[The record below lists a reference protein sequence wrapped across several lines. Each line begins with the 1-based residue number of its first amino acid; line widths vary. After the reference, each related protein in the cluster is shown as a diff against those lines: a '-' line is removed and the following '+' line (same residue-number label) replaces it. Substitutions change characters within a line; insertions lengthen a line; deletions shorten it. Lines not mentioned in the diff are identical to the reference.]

1 MASRRS
7 IRQLPFVFTP
17 AFALARFSPAFA
29 LAGVTV
35 AGFALAGCSDS
46 FHQDRSGYI
55 PKVKAH
61 VFEVPS
67 LKLLWDGD
75 CGVRVNQDIRQV
87 FHGPQSSSAIP
98 ANSGPYFIA
107 MSDESTFSY
116 LRLTDANRISE
127 CEPGEIARLP
137 VAVPGMSAQF
147 FLDQVFVH
155 FQGKVVSHF
164 KLPEKS
170 PVQSKV
176 PGLQY
181 IFTNN
186 DRSMVVYRPNTHD
199 SGLFYIDN
207 VGDPKPFHL
216 PGLGNIMRVF
226 EPKQG
231 VCTILM
237 CKRNESYGRNY
248 FISIFDPHAS
258 SPLQML
264 TLLNDF
270 EESLDTQVLFCPEAN
285 RVLFL
290 RQGGTVR
297 VLNTETGQTK
307 ELSPDDLGRRPESTD
322 IALLP
327 GTPFLLCD
335 GTLYDLWQMKVIGKV
350 PQFSAK
356 KPFAVALMEP
366 PFEPKPI
373 LYYNSPRGEKDVK
386 SLENTRICG
395 FDLRKLEVEKRID
408 LSGPWDQRGNEPV
421 FLPEVKKMFFVAPNK
436 LVVFSGDSTR
446 YLVQE

>member
-1 MASRRS
+1 MPSKRSVDRLSFVLSR
-7 IRQLPFVFTP
+7 V
-17 AFALARFSPAFA
+17 FALPLS
-29 LAGVTV
+29 LGLSLVLTS
-35 AGFALAGCSDS
+35 CSDS
-46 FHQDRSGYI
+46 FHQDRGDYI

-61 VFEVPS
+61 VFEIPS
-67 LKLLWDGD
+67 LKLLWEGD
-75 CGVRVNQDIRQV
+75 SGVRVNQDIRQI
-87 FHGPQSSSAIP
+87 FQSPQCASAVP
-98 ANSGPYFIA
+98 ANSGPYFMA

-116 LRLTDANRISE
+116 LRLTDSNRIAE
-127 CEPGEIARLP
+127 CEPGEVARLP

-147 FLDQVFVH
+147 FLDQVFIH
-155 FQGKVVSHF
+155 YQGKVVSHF
-164 KLPEKS
+164 RLPEKA
-170 PVQSKV
+170 PAQSKI

-186 DRSMVVYRPNTHD
+186 DHSMVAYRPNTHD
-199 SGLFYIDN
+199 SGLFYVDN

-216 PGLGNIMRVF
+216 AGLGNIMRVF

-237 CKRNESYGRNY
+237 SKRNESYGKNY
-248 FISIFDPHAS
+248 YISIFNPHAS
-258 SPLQML
+258 SQAQIL

-270 EESLDTQVLFCPEAN
+270 EEALDTQVLFCPEAN

-290 RQGGTVR
+290 RAGGTIK

-307 ELSPDDLGRRPESTD
+307 ELSPDELERKPDSTD
-322 IALLP
+322 VALLP

-335 GTLYDLWQMKVIGKV
+335 GTLFDLWQMKVIGKV
-350 PQFSAK
+350 PQFSSK

-366 PFEPKPI
+366 LFEPKPI
-373 LYYNSPRGEKDVK
+373 LYFNSPRGEKDVK

-395 FDLRKLEVEKRID
+395 FDLRKLEVEKQID

-421 FLPEVKKMFFVAPNK
+421 FLPEVKKMFFVTPNK

-446 YLVQE
+446 YVVQE